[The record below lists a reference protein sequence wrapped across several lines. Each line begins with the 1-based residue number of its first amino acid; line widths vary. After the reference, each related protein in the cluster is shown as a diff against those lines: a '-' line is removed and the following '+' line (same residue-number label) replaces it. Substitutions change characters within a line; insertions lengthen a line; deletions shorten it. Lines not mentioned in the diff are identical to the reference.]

1 MGFFEGVL
9 ALDHEMKTSQYSSVQ
24 RWVKA
29 LRRKGSNSTMT
40 AYFKYLAWFTN
51 WSKLTPDEFVKLPVS
66 TIVEKVQGFCDEYN
80 DRDRKSSASNA
91 MKAMRSFLKSNGFKV
106 QELELEDSY
115 NAMKRP
121 EYVPTKEEVY
131 RMAQVIGLKW
141 RAVILCLFQSG
152 LRNGAIRALT
162 YGMLRDQI
170 ESDATPISVH
180 VTGEFRK
187 IVPDACK
194 EGVNYWTFFGPEAC
208 EALRQ
213 YVNWRRDRDGV
224 LSDNDVLFPSDS
236 KTFSKEKRVIT
247 PMTQTQL
254 TRIVKNSAKKAGL
267 KEWKSVRA
275 HSLRKTFRS
284 VLDMGY
290 IDGGQMAEDDKEYLM
305 GHRLPGAKEPY
316 HNANVN
322 VLNERYIRLRWR
334 LEGAITNAAKIES
347 IKAFARTL
355 GINDMELKIAKLRES
370 KASVSEEEAIGQI
383 MRGELGLDKM
393 ELKASKSRDSIDDP
407 KLIVNEADLERY
419 LNDGWDIQTV
429 LPSGK
434 ILIKK

>member
-1 MGFFEGVL
+1 MGFYEGVL
-9 ALDHEMKTSQYSSVQ
+9 TLDPELKTSQYTSVQ

-29 LRRKGSNSTMT
+29 LRRKGSNATMH

-66 TIVEKVQGFCDEYN
+66 TIVEKIQGFCDEYN
-80 DRDRKSSASNA
+80 DRGRKSSASNA

-106 QELELEDSY
+106 KELELEDSY

-131 RMAQVIGLKW
+131 RMAQVSGLKW
-141 RAVILCLFQSG
+141 RAVVLCLFQSG

-170 ESDATPISVH
+170 EGNDVPIRVH
-180 VTGEFRK
+180 VTGALRR

-194 EGVNYWTFFGPEAC
+194 EGVDYWTFFGPEAC

-213 YVNWRRDRDGV
+213 YVNWRRERDGI
-224 LSDNDVLFPSDS
+224 LSDHNVLFPSDS
-236 KTFSKEKRVIT
+236 KSYTKENRVIT

-254 TRIVKNSAKKAGL
+254 TRIVKNSAKNAGL
-267 KEWKSVRA
+267 KEWRSVRA
-275 HSLRKTFRS
+275 HSLRKTFRM

-290 IDGGQMAEDDKEYLM
+290 IDGGQIAEDDKEYLM

-322 VLNERYIRLRWR
+322 VLGERYNRLRWR
-334 LEGAITNAAKIES
+334 LEGAISNAAKIET
-347 IKAFARTL
+347 IKAFARSL
-355 GINDMELKIAKLRES
+355 GINEMELKIAKIQVS
-370 KASVSEEEAIGQI
+370 DSNISEEDAIGQI
-383 MRGELGLDKM
+383 IRGELGIGKM
-393 ELKASKSRDSIDDP
+393 EVRPSKTTDGSEDP
-407 KLIVNEADLERY
+407 KQIVSENDLERY
-419 LNDGWDIQTV
+419 LNEGWDIQTV

-434 ILIKK
+434 ILMRK